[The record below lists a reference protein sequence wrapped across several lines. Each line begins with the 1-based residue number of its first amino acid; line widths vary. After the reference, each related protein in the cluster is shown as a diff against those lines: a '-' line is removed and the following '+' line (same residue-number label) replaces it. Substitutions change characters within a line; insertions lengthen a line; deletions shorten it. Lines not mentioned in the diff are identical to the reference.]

1 MNHRKITGN
10 ESVADADSL
19 LETKPKETDKKKKK
33 EGHGRVEGEARS
45 ERHEAKIPREVNLS

>member
-10 ESVADADSL
+10 ESVADVDSL
-19 LETKPKETDKKKKK
+19 LETKLKETDKKKK